1 MGTAVIKNCCSCNK
15 EIKVVP
21 SAIRSKNFC
30 SRPCRDKVMYQHKFC
45 GDAELLELSKNH
57 TVMEI
62 AKMFGSTY
70 KNARRRVIK
79 VKTLLASP

>member
-1 MGTAVIKNCCSCNK
+1 MGTSVIKACCSCNK
-15 EIKVVP
+15 QIVVAH
-21 SAIRSKNFC
+21 SCIRAKNFC

-62 AKMFGSTY
+62 AKMFGSTW
-70 KNARRRVIK
+70 KNANRRIQK
-79 VKTLLASP
+79 VKNLLAHS